1 MTSIC
6 FSEIMLRT
14 SGLSVSRHWITAN
27 TSVERGK
34 RRRGGEKRK
43 EGGKEEGGRGRGE
56 REEERGK
63 VVSNTISDRFLLS
76 HRV

>member
-43 EGGKEEGGRGRGE
+43 EGGKEEGGR
-56 REEERGK
+56 ERGRREGK
-63 VVSNTISDRFLLS
+63 RRKRRRERKGCVKYYF
-76 HRV
+76 